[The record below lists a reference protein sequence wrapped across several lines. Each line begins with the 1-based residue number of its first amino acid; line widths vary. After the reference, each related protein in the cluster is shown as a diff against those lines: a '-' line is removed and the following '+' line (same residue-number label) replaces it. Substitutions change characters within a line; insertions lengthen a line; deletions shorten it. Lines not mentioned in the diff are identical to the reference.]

1 MLFLI
6 DALNDSYLPQIPVR
20 STATGILQ
28 ETWLPGTSIGYH
40 IVPERSSWKEV
51 MDEEWDRVIPVWN
64 IFIRLGIFG
73 PNIVPR
79 QNLDPYVTST
89 LAY

>member
-1 MLFLI
+1 MVTLAEAWYQYRILH
-6 DALNDSYLPQIPVR
+6 R
-20 STATGILQ
+20 SGKGHL
-28 ETWLPGTSIGYH
+28 E
-40 IVPERSSWKEV
+40 KEV